1 MRTWG
6 MVAVAVMGLASLP
19 LKAEAE
25 DRSTYVLASLSS
37 QIGRATLAASR
48 TQQPAMT
55 LVDHLAA
62 TYTNPEAVA
71 TFLRHDFTF
80 TRDAKLFGQEDY
92 WQTPEEFA
100 SRRRG
105 DCEDYALLAQ
115 ALLQRNGIRAY
126 VVSLFGEDGYAHT
139 VSAFVDAQGRYNAI
153 NQGTLR
159 YYHAPSLEALASA
172 INPSWTFGGIVEQDG
187 THARFVTQL
196 INPDPVP
203 TDIDELGP
211 AF

>member
-1 MRTWG
+1 
-6 MVAVAVMGLASLP
+6 MVAIALMCLAGLP

-25 DRSTYVLASLSS
+25 DRSTYVLASLPA
-37 QIGRATLAASR
+37 QLNPASLPTPR
-48 TQQPAMT
+48 SRQQPAPRT
-55 LVDHLAA
+55 LVDQLAS
-62 TYTNPEAVA
+62 TYTSPEAVA
-71 TFLRHDFTF
+71 RFLQQDFTF
-80 TRDAKLFGQEDY
+80 TQDEELFGQEDY
-92 WQTPEEFA
+92 WQSPEEFV

-115 ALLQRNGIRAY
+115 ALLTRNGIRAY

-139 VSAFVDAQGRYNAI
+139 VSVFLDGQGRYNAI

-187 THARFVTQL
+187 TRARFVTEL
-196 INPDPVP
+196 VNPDPVP
-203 TDIDELGP
+203 AALDEIGP